1 MYLWGWSHM
10 AFIQFVQFYN
20 SGSVLQTLR
29 LNLSSSGCWSLWT
42 PPLELASWFPWQ
54 LMYFEQG
61 EKGKG
66 LNKWQ
71 SFSWK
76 TGINYELEHR
86 LIRWVVG
93 QKGMKAYKV
102 FGVRPLWLVHSVLL
116 LVYSALLLFYLA
128 ASDSLLVSLS
138 PDLLSDW
145 IEKTVRAR
153 TAHSPGKSL
162 PLQGALYEIS
172 PKSHGPLVTFQI
184 GSLDFCFSS
193 FL

>member
-10 AFIQFVQFYN
+10 PFIQFVQFYN

-29 LNLSSSGCWSLWT
+29 LNLSSSVCWSLWT

-54 LMYFEQG
+54 LMYFEQ

-71 SFSWK
+71 SCSWK

-86 LIRWVVG
+86 VIRWVAG

-102 FGVRPLWLVHSVLL
+102 FGVRPLWLIHSVLL

-128 ASDSLLVSLS
+128 ASDSLLVFSLS
-138 PDLLSDW
+138 PDLLSDR
-145 IEKTVRAR
+145 IENTVRAR
-153 TAHSPGKSL
+153 TAHSLGKSL
-162 PLQGALYEIS
+162 PLQGALYKIS
-172 PKSHGPLVTFQI
+172 PKSYGPW
-184 GSLDFCFSS
+184 
-193 FL
+193 